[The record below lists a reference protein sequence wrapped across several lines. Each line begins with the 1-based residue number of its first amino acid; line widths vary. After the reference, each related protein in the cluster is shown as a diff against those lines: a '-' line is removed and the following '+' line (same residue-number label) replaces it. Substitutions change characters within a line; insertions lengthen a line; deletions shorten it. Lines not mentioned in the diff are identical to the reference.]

1 MSPRHGS
8 AVVLSTI
15 LRKKNGTIFNKT
27 RRVSEPQSSLDPRKV
42 SAGYSASGTMG
53 VLLEDGIKKAPS
65 RTDRVTVNVP
75 TIGAFVIYSY

>member
-1 MSPRHGS
+1 
-8 AVVLSTI
+8 
-15 LRKKNGTIFNKT
+15 
-27 RRVSEPQSSLDPRKV
+27 
-42 SAGYSASGTMG
+42 MG